1 MPITTDLPVGDLFE
15 FIGDFRLNGDGPPTT
30 GRMGLDRLQAI
41 FLGSTSLVGARIA
54 NIENRLATAE
64 SFTNQITGLASKV
77 AALEALAGIGNGTDL
92 AADGTAVRSTRYW
105 PRPGE
110 AIRTWTAVA
119 NATAQAATPLTVG
132 GAYSITTDGPGKGPA
147 LRITGNAYATSI
159 AKTHLDDGEIVEF
172 TFRIARRID
181 NTGANAAANNIPVL
195 EFRSYKPDGSDNGT
209 ASLPATA
216 LLAADGLRTV
226 TYRACL
232 TPGVGSVDLP
242 ANTRFISPLFGE
254 RGNGALE
261 LTSADRSTQ
270 SLSSAPEMLDAIAP
284 EDRLFIFDDSAKLIK
299 KLAPLTLAQYV
310 EAYLAPPPVYWFKGA
325 KVASKAEQTLVA
337 APGVG
342 AIIQNLRVQNT
353 SKTAYIAVG
362 VGGVAASLT
371 DGGSYVLG
379 PGMPLF
385 LDTLQQGR
393 VSFLSDTEGSPI
405 TCTFTSTVNL
415 DPNSADRA
423 AKHLARYGTAMTAP
437 QSTAVGNLYNA
448 LFDAGWLDLF
458 AASKGGFLWVGS
470 APGNFDGLI
479 NWTGT
484 NNFARILQDPNNV
497 YPDTSFAGTLFN
509 GLNAIDSLVKPTVPT
524 LPAHGMFS
532 WTDPT
537 LKSAAKVSMG
547 NTVLRLNPDRSSGAD
562 SVYTGAGSSI
572 ISGIPRYGGLKGY
585 VRRDV
590 DNFRYYSGADY
601 RQDVAKTVNEVTGG
615 AQSIAIG
622 ALNTSSGLQF
632 GETTPMRMA
641 GFCVGVPTDDQVA
654 KLSNAFT
661 AFHAA
666 LGA

>member
-1 MPITTDLPVGDLFE
+1 MPMTTDLPVGDLFE

-41 FLGSTSLVGARIA
+41 LLGSTSLVGARIA
-54 NIENRLATAE
+54 VIESRLATAE
-64 SFTNQITGLASKV
+64 GYTNQIASLATRITT
-77 AALEALAGIGNGTDL
+77 LEGLAGISPGTDL

-105 PRPGE
+105 GRPGE
-110 AIRTWTAVA
+110 AIRTWTASI
-119 NATAQAATPLTVG
+119 AATSAAAVPLTVG
-132 GAYSITTDGPGKGPA
+132 GAYSIVATTLGPA
-147 LRITGNAYATSI
+147 LRITGVAAARPI
-159 AKTHLDDGEIVEF
+159 AQVFLDDTQVEEFKATIKRGADDTTTPANPANNAPAFAFACFKPDGTDNGTVPLPVDPLTAAQGFKTF
-172 TFRIARRID
+172 TFR
-181 NTGANAAANNIPVL
+181 
-195 EFRSYKPDGSDNGT
+195 
-209 ASLPATA
+209 ASLVA
-216 LLAADGLRTV
+216 GLGT
-226 TYRACL
+226 
-232 TPGVGSVDLP
+232 VDLP
-242 ANTRFISPLFGE
+242 AGTRRVNLIPGGKGTGSIDVVSVE
-254 RGNGALE
+254 R
-261 LTSADRSTQ
+261 SSQ
-270 SLSSAPEMLDAIAP
+270 SLTSAPEMTDAIAP
-284 EDRLFIFDDSAKLIK
+284 EDRIFILDDSAKLIK

-337 APGVG
+337 APAAG

-353 SKTAYIAVG
+353 SRTAYVAVALAG
-362 VGGVAASLT
+362 ISPSLT
-371 DGGSYVLG
+371 DGGSYILG

-405 TCTFTSTVNL
+405 SCTFTSTVNL
-415 DPNSADRA
+415 DPNSSDRA

-437 QSTAVGNLYNA
+437 QSTAIGTLFNT
-448 LFDAGWLDLF
+448 LFDAGWNDLF
-458 AASKGGFLWVGS
+458 SAQKGGFLWVGS

-484 NNFARILQDPNNV
+484 NNFARILQGDNNV

-509 GLNAIDSLVKPTVPT
+509 GLNAIDSLVKPAFSV
-524 LPAHGMFS
+524 LPGHGMFS

-547 NTVLRLNPDRSSGAD
+547 NTVLRLNPDRSNGAD

-590 DNFRYYSGADY
+590 DNFRYYSGADFK
-601 RQDVAKTVNEVTGG
+601 QDVAKTINETTGG

-654 KLSNAFT
+654 KLANAFT